1 MRFMGGIFSDK
12 DNDIVRNVIVKLQE
26 QYDFENKLDELT
38 PEEKYTYIGIC
49 TGMNTFVT
57 MAEHT
62 LQERSPQIL
71 NEIIGDDVFEWNDG
85 KEESDFIENMEN
97 GTIDKETF
105 EGTMAEAVMQNV
117 INEVEKTE
125 E

>member
-1 MRFMGGIFSDK
+1 MRFMGGIFSDY
-12 DNDIVRNVIVKLQE
+12 DNQMQE
-26 QYDFENKLDELT
+26 GYDFEKNIDALSPQER
-38 PEEKYTYIGIC
+38 YIYIGIC
-49 TGMNTFVT
+49 TGINTVVT

-62 LQERSPQIL
+62 LEEKSAEVL
-71 NEIIGDDVFEWNDG
+71 NAIFGTDVFEWNDG
-85 KEESDFIENMEN
+85 SEESDVLEDIEN

-105 EGTMAEAVMQNV
+105 EEVMAEAVMQNV

>member
-1 MRFMGGIFSDK
+1 MRFMGGIFSDY
-12 DNDIVRNVIVKLQE
+12 DNQIVRDVINKMQE
-26 QYDFENKLDELT
+26 GYDFEKNIDALSPQER
-38 PEEKYTYIGIC
+38 YTYIGIC
-49 TGMNTFVT
+49 TGINTVVT

-62 LQERSPQIL
+62 LEEKSAEVL
-71 NEIIGDDVFEWNDG
+71 NAIFGTDVFEWNDG
-85 KEESDFIENMEN
+85 SEESDVLEDIEN

-105 EGTMAEAVMQNV
+105 EEVMAEAVMQNV